1 MTSIARLRLSVLM
14 LLALVG
20 CGVTGYVHVEGFTPF
35 DALYMT
41 LITLSTVGFMEIQ
54 PLSPAGRT
62 FTMVLIVVGV
72 TMVGYILSSVV
83 GVVLVEASGEA
94 LARRRREKRLHTL
107 CDHQIICGYGRMGQE
122 IARAFAARRVPFV
135 VIEPQLEPIRLLS
148 EQGFAYVEGNAT
160 EDEVLTHAGVLRAR
174 GLVAVAPTDAD
185 NIFIALSAR
194 SLNPKLFIVARSI
207 NVADEHKLRRA
218 GADRVVSPYVI
229 GARRMA
235 AAMFHPDVVD
245 FLDLEIHRPE
255 MEWEMEDIP
264 VGRQAAFL
272 DCPLRESR
280 IREDTGCTV
289 IAIRPRAED
298 GRPTPF
304 VSNPPPDTILR
315 EGNTLIVL
323 GTPSQLAALERLA
336 GMGKGRR

>member
-1 MTSIARLRLSVLM
+1 VTSVARLRLSI
-14 LLALVG
+14 LLLFALVG
-20 CGVTGYVHVEGFTPF
+20 CGVAGYVHLEDFSPL

-41 LITLSTVGFMEIQ
+41 LITLSTVGFAEIH
-54 PLSPAGRT
+54 PLSAPGRI
-62 FTMVLIVVGV
+62 FTMGLIVVGV
-72 TMVGYILSSVV
+72 TMVGYILSGVV
-83 GVVLVEASGEA
+83 GVVLTEASGEA
-94 LARRRREKRLHTL
+94 LARRRRERRLHTL

-135 VIEPQLEPIRLLS
+135 VIEPQTEPIHLLA
-148 EQGFAYVEGNAT
+148 EQGFAYVEGNAA
-160 EDEVLTHAGVLRAR
+160 EDDVLTHAGVLRAR

-264 VGRQAAFL
+264 VGTHAAFR
-272 DCPLRESR
+272 DRPLRDSR

-289 IAIRPRAED
+289 IAIRPRAE
-298 GRPTPF
+298 GSRPNPF
-304 VSNPPPDTILR
+304 ISNPPPERILR
-315 EGNTLIVL
+315 EGDTLIVL
-323 GTPSQLAALERLA
+323 GTPSQLTALERLA
-336 GMGKGRR
+336 GTSG